1 MLSKFQSHIK
11 SNYSFLL
18 KERFILCC
26 SGGVD
31 SVVLL
36 HLFKSMKSDFVV
48 AHCNYNLRE
57 DFSYMDEQFVKNLCE
72 KENLKFYS
80 KSFDTLNIKKK
91 LKKSTQVVARE
102 LRYEFFE
109 YLSKKMNINYI
120 LTAHHINDSMESFFI
135 NLSRGSGIDGLIG
148 IPENNGKII
157 RPLINFEKTEILKY
171 AKKNKIKWRDDASN
185 QSNMYL
191 RNKIRNE
198 LTPLLNSLE
207 GNFIKNFQK
216 SLRYL
221 KLSNSLIHDK
231 IEEFM
236 KEYISYDEND
246 ILIDIKKLN
255 SSAHK
260 EAFLYYVLRDYGFND
275 WDKILLLDQ
284 GERGKKICSNT
295 HILFKSTEKLVLRK
309 NIKNNVVD
317 AILDKYSKE
326 IKLGHSLKI
335 SFCIAEKISKNKA
348 NLISVDFNKLSFP
361 LKLRNI
367 KNGDYFFPIGMV
379 GKKKVV
385 KYLKDKKIN
394 SVEKFDKLVLVN
406 GDDKIIWVVGMG
418 LDRRFSV
425 SDSSKKIIDIKID
438 ND

>member
-26 SGGVD
+26 SAGVD

-36 HLFKSMKSDFVV
+36 HLFKAMTSDFVV
-48 AHCNYNLRE
+48 AHCNYNLRK
-57 DFSYMDEQFVKNLCE
+57 DFSNMDEKFVKDLCE

-80 KSFDTLNIKKK
+80 KSFDTLKIKKK

-109 YLSKKMNINYI
+109 DLSKKININYI
-120 LTAHHINDSMESFFI
+120 LTAHHMNDSMESFFI

-148 IPENNGKII
+148 IPENNGKIL
-157 RPLINFEKTEILKY
+157 RPFINFEKTEILKY
-171 AKKNKIKWRDDASN
+171 AKKNKIKWREDASN
-185 QSNMYL
+185 QSNIYL

-198 LTPLLNSLE
+198 LVPLLHSLE
-207 GNFIKNFQK
+207 GNFSKNFQK

-221 KLSNSLIHDK
+221 KLSNLLIYDK
-231 IEEFM
+231 IEELM
-236 KEYISYDEND
+236 KEYISYYKND

-260 EAFLYYVLRDYGFND
+260 EAFLYFLLRDYGFND

-348 NLISVDFNKLSFP
+348 NLISVDFNKLLFP

>member
-36 HLFKSMKSDFVV
+36 HLFKSMTTDFVV
-48 AHCNYNLRE
+48 AHCNYNLRK
-57 DFSYMDEQFVKNLCE
+57 DISNVDEQFVKDLCK

-80 KSFDTLNIKKK
+80 KSFDTLKIKKK

-109 YLSKKMNINYI
+109 ELSKKNNINYI
-120 LTAHHINDSMESFFI
+120 LTAHHMNDSMESFFI

-157 RPLINFEKTEILKY
+157 RPFINFEKKEILEY
-171 AKKNKIKWRDDASN
+171 AKKNKIKWREDSSN
-185 QSNMYL
+185 QSNIYL

-198 LTPLLNSLE
+198 LVPLLNSLE
-207 GNFIKNFQK
+207 GNFTKNFQK
-216 SLRYL
+216 SIRYL
-221 KLSNSLIHDK
+221 KLSNLLIYDK
-231 IEEFM
+231 IEELT
-236 KEYISYDEND
+236 KECISYDKND
-246 ILIDIKKLN
+246 ILINIKKLN
-255 SSAHK
+255 LSTHK
-260 EAFLYYVLRDYGFND
+260 EAFLYYLLRNYGFND

-284 GERGKKICSNT
+284 GERGKKIYSNT
-295 HILFKSTEKLVLRK
+295 HILFKSLEKLVLRK
-309 NIKNNVVD
+309 KTQNNFLEITLDKPSKNIKFGN
-317 AILDKYSKE
+317 S
-326 IKLGHSLKI
+326 SKI
-335 SFCIAEKISKNKA
+335 SFNSAETVSKNKE
-348 NLISVDFNKLSFP
+348 NLISVDFKKLLFP
-361 LKLRNI
+361 LKLRNV
-367 KNGDYFFPIGMV
+367 KNGDYFFPIGMI

-385 KYLKDKKIN
+385 KFLKDRKIN
-394 SVEKFDKLVLVN
+394 SVDKFNKLVLVN
-406 GDDKIIWVVGMG
+406 GDDEIIWVVGMR

-425 SDSSKKIIDIKID
+425 SDGSKKIIDIKID

>member
-1 MLSKFQSHIK
+1 
-11 SNYSFLL
+11 
-18 KERFILCC
+18 
-26 SGGVD
+26 
-31 SVVLL
+31 
-36 HLFKSMKSDFVV
+36 
-48 AHCNYNLRE
+48 
-57 DFSYMDEQFVKNLCE
+57 MDEKFVKDLCE

-80 KSFDTLNIKKK
+80 KSFDTLKIKKK

-109 YLSKKMNINYI
+109 DLSKKININYI
-120 LTAHHINDSMESFFI
+120 LTAHHMNDSMESFFI

-148 IPENNGKII
+148 IPENNGKIL
-157 RPLINFEKTEILKY
+157 RPFINFEKTEILKY
-171 AKKNKIKWRDDASN
+171 AKKNKIKWREDASN
-185 QSNMYL
+185 QSNIYL

-198 LTPLLNSLE
+198 LVPLLHSLE
-207 GNFIKNFQK
+207 GNFSKNFQK

-221 KLSNSLIHDK
+221 KLSNLLIYDK
-231 IEEFM
+231 IEELM
-236 KEYISYDEND
+236 KEYISYYKND

-260 EAFLYYVLRDYGFND
+260 EAFLYFLLRDYGFND

>member
-26 SGGVD
+26 SAGVD

-36 HLFKSMKSDFVV
+36 HLFKAMTSDFVV
-48 AHCNYNLRE
+48 AHCNYNLRK
-57 DFSYMDEQFVKNLCE
+57 DFSNMDEKFVKDLCE

-80 KSFDTLNIKKK
+80 KSFDTLKIKKK

-109 YLSKKMNINYI
+109 DLSKKININYI
-120 LTAHHINDSMESFFI
+120 LTAHHMNDSMESFFI

-148 IPENNGKII
+148 IPENNGKIL
-157 RPLINFEKTEILKY
+157 RPFINFEKTEILKY
-171 AKKNKIKWRDDASN
+171 AKKNKIKWREDASN
-185 QSNMYL
+185 QSNIYL

-198 LTPLLNSLE
+198 LVPLLHSLE
-207 GNFIKNFQK
+207 GNFSKNFQK

-221 KLSNSLIHDK
+221 KLSNLLIYDK
-231 IEEFM
+231 IEELM
-236 KEYISYDEND
+236 KEYISYYKND

-260 EAFLYYVLRDYGFND
+260 EAFLYFLLRDYGFND

>member
-57 DFSYMDEQFVKNLCE
+57 DFSYMDEQFVKKLCE

-80 KSFDTLNIKKK
+80 ESFDTLNIKKK

-109 YLSKKMNINYI
+109 DLSKKMHINYI

-157 RPLINFEKTEILKY
+157 RPLINFEKTEILEY

-185 QSNMYL
+185 QSNIYL

-207 GNFIKNFQK
+207 GNFTKNFQK
-216 SLRYL
+216 SLKYL
-221 KLSNSLIHDK
+221 KLSNSLIYDK
-231 IEEFM
+231 IDELK
-236 KEYISYDEND
+236 KEYISYDKND

-255 SSAHK
+255 LSTHK

-275 WDKILLLDQ
+275 WGKILLLDQ

-295 HILFKSTEKLVLRK
+295 HILFKSAENLVLRK
-309 NIKNNVVD
+309 NIKNNVVNVT
-317 AILDKYSKE
+317 LDRFFKE
-326 IKLGHSLKI
+326 TKFGHSSKI
-335 SFCIAEKISKNKA
+335 SFCIAEKISKNDE
-348 NLISVDFNKLSFP
+348 NIISVNFNKLSFP
-361 LKLRNI
+361 LKLRNV

-385 KYLKDKKIN
+385 KYLKDRKIN
-394 SVEKFDKLVLVN
+394 SVDKFNKLVLVN
-406 GDDKIIWVVGMG
+406 GDDKIIWVVGMR
-418 LDRRFSV
+418 LDSRFSV
-425 SDSSKKIIDIKID
+425 SDGSKRIIDIKID

>member
-36 HLFKSMKSDFVV
+36 HLFKSMTTDFVV
-48 AHCNYNLRE
+48 AHCNYNLRK
-57 DFSYMDEQFVKNLCE
+57 DISNMDEQFVKDLCE

-80 KSFDTLNIKKK
+80 KSFDTLKIKKK

-109 YLSKKMNINYI
+109 DLSKKNNINYI
-120 LTAHHINDSMESFFI
+120 LTAHHMNDSMESFFI

-148 IPENNGKII
+148 IPENNGKIL
-157 RPLINFEKTEILKY
+157 RPFINFEKKEILEY
-171 AKKNKIKWRDDASN
+171 AKKNKIKWREDSSN
-185 QSNMYL
+185 QSNIYL

-198 LTPLLNSLE
+198 LVPLLNSLE
-207 GNFIKNFQK
+207 GNFTKNFQK
-216 SLRYL
+216 SIRYL
-221 KLSNSLIHDK
+221 KLSNLLIYDK
-231 IEEFM
+231 
-236 KEYISYDEND
+236 ND
-246 ILIDIKKLN
+246 ILINIKKLN
-255 SSAHK
+255 LSTHK
-260 EAFLYYVLRDYGFND
+260 EAFLYYLLRNYGFND

-284 GERGKKICSNT
+284 GERGKKIYSNT
-295 HILFKSTEKLVLRK
+295 HILFKSLGKLVLRK
-309 NIKNNVVD
+309 KMQNNVVE
-317 AILDKYSKE
+317 ITLDKPSKN
-326 IKLGHSLKI
+326 IKFGNSSKI
-335 SFCIAEKISKNKA
+335 SFHSAETVNKNKE
-348 NLISVDFNKLSFP
+348 NLISVDFKKLLFP
-361 LKLRNI
+361 LKLRNV
-367 KNGDYFFPIGMV
+367 KNGDYFFPIGMI

-385 KYLKDKKIN
+385 KFLKDRKIN
-394 SVEKFDKLVLVN
+394 SVDKFNKLVLVN
-406 GDDKIIWVVGMG
+406 GDDEIIWVVGMR

-425 SDSSKKIIDIKID
+425 SDGSKKIIDIKID

>member
-26 SGGVD
+26 SAGVD

-36 HLFKSMKSDFVV
+36 HLFKAMTSDFVV
-48 AHCNYNLRE
+48 AHCNYNLRK
-57 DFSYMDEQFVKNLCE
+57 DFSNMDEKFVKDLCE

-80 KSFDTLNIKKK
+80 KSFDTLKIKKK

-109 YLSKKMNINYI
+109 DLSKKININYI
-120 LTAHHINDSMESFFI
+120 LTAHHMNDSMESFFI

-148 IPENNGKII
+148 IPENNGKIL
-157 RPLINFEKTEILKY
+157 RPFINFEKTEILKY
-171 AKKNKIKWRDDASN
+171 AKKNKIKWREDASN
-185 QSNMYL
+185 QSNIYL

-198 LTPLLNSLE
+198 LVPLLHSLE
-207 GNFIKNFQK
+207 GNFSKNFQK

-221 KLSNSLIHDK
+221 KLSNLLIYDK
-231 IEEFM
+231 IEELM
-236 KEYISYDEND
+236 KEYISYYKND

-260 EAFLYYVLRDYGFND
+260 EAFLYFLLRDYGFND

-418 LDRRFSV
+418 LDRKFSV